1 MFIISITYT
10 KSLDIVDTFLEEH
23 KQFLE
28 EQYRQGHFIASGRK
42 IPRIGGIIL
51 SKMANLDELLSVLEL
66 DPFKK
71 ANLATYEVQEFVP
84 SMTSSE
90 FENLKE

>member
-28 EQYRQGHFIASGRK
+28 EQYKQDHFIANGSK
-42 IPRIGGIIL
+42 IPRTGSMIL
-51 SKMANLDELLSVLEL
+51 SKMNSLDELMAILEL